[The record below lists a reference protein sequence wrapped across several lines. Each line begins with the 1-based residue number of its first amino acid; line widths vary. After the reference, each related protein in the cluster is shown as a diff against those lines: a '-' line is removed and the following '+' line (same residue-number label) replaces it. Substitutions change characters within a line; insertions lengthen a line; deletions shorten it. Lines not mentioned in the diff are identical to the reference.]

1 MAFDRLGPIE
11 QKSYGVSTMSK
22 AKFGLLVAVAAIAIG
37 VAVYALQKSRGST
50 AATSIEQSSVAK
62 REAIKQMTPLCLAGM
77 DCPANASA
85 GDKR

>member
-1 MAFDRLGPIE
+1 M
-11 QKSYGVSTMSK
+11 SSVSK
-22 AKFGLLVAVAAIAIG
+22 AKIVLLVAAIAIAG
-37 VAVYALQKSRGST
+37 GAAVFALQKPQGPA

-85 GDKR
+85 GGKK

>member
-1 MAFDRLGPIE
+1 
-11 QKSYGVSTMSK
+11 MSK
-22 AKFGLLVAVAAIAIG
+22 AKIVLLVAV
-37 VAVYALQKSRGST
+37 VAVASGAAVFALQKPQGTS

-85 GDKR
+85 GGGK